1 MPKIAVGD
9 IALNVRQ
16 WGGGAPVV
24 LVHGLGMSSDLWHHQ
39 IRPFSERYHVTAIDL
54 RGFGRSDRPHGIGLY
69 SVDNFTADIA
79 GVIRALDLDPVHFVG
94 TSMGGYCG
102 IALSLSAPE
111 LLRSLS
117 LCHTACRSSIADDVL
132 AARTA
137 ALKNQSMD
145 EYAKL
150 VSAQALAQPADP
162 IVTEW
167 VEERV
172 ANNDQEVYAQVLTE
186 GLRSF
191 DAAEAVASIRLP
203 TLVLVGEHDRIIP
216 PERGRDLASRIP
228 HSHLVEINQV
238 GHLSYMEH
246 PEAFNESILQFL
258 AQH

>member
-1 MPKIAVGD
+1 MPKIAVGE
-9 IALNVRQ
+9 IAINVRQ
-16 WGGGAPVV
+16 WGAGDPVL
-24 LVHGLGMSSDLWHHQ
+24 LVHGLGMSSDLWQHQ
-39 IRPFSERYHVTAIDL
+39 VRPFSERYRVIAIDL
-54 RGFGRSDRPHGIGLY
+54 RGFGRSDRPRGVGLY
-69 SVDNFTADIA
+69 TVDNFAADIA
-79 GVIRALDLDPVHFVG
+79 LVIRSLNLDPVHFVG

-102 IALSLSAPE
+102 IALSLTAPE
-111 LLRSLS
+111 LCRSLS

-132 AARTA
+132 AERTA

-172 ANNDQEVYAQVLTE
+172 ASNDQEVYAQVLAE

-191 DAAEAVASIRLP
+191 DAAEAVTSIRLP
-203 TLVLVGEHDRIIP
+203 TLVLVGEQDRIIL
-216 PERGRDLASRIP
+216 PERGRELAERIP
-228 HSHLVEINQV
+228 NSQLVEIENV
-238 GHLSYMEH
+238 GHLSYMEN
-246 PEAFNESILQFL
+246 PAAFNAPILNFL